1 MSARSQQA
9 RALARA
15 LSAQAG
21 IRVEIRYDRPGEWF
35 AEWSSGP
42 ALEQMNELV
51 RQLLSTGRYPD
62 VEGQKLGFSRHCS
75 TAAWAARAVAA
86 HRDGSLA
93 QAVAEGA
100 AYRRGIGAVHPSAGA
115 QRSPE
120 YFALI
125 NHVNVLILTTAWPDR
140 PSDPADEPV
149 IERLLQASDGSESRM
164 AELLLAEDPYVLA
177 GENIPGVIPLR
188 RPPRH

>member
-1 MSARSQQA
+1 MPKAAPISG
-9 RALARA
+9 RAH
-15 LSAQAG
+15 
-21 IRVEIRYDRPGEWF
+21 P
-35 AEWSSGP
+35 
-42 ALEQMNELV
+42 
-51 RQLLSTGRYPD
+51 
-62 VEGQKLGFSRHCS
+62 C
-75 TAAWAARAVAA
+75 
-86 HRDGSLA
+86 
-93 QAVAEGA
+93 
-100 AYRRGIGAVHPSAGA
+100 RRGIGAVHPSAGA

-125 NHVNVLILTTAWPDR
+125 DHVNVLILTTAWPDR